1 MNLSPCVGKGRHG
14 PQESKCCLVEL
25 WTLVARLSGFT
36 SHLVQLPWAHLL
48 SSKCPISGD
57 VGTKDPN
64 ACECSGRKVRKSHL
78 NAKPT
83 IPKALVNIPSND
95 ARVARRCMML
105 LHLLERDSQ
114 RVLESKKIKDPSLE
128 IKWHFG

>member
-1 MNLSPCVGKGRHG
+1 MDKTVEPETSG
-14 PQESKCCLVEL
+14 PKLQIQSAQDEK
-25 WTLVARLSGFT
+25 
-36 SHLVQLPWAHLL
+36 
-48 SSKCPISGD
+48 SSER
-57 VGTKDPN
+57 T
-64 ACECSGRKVRKSHL
+64 L

-83 IPKALVNIPSND
+83 IPKALVNIPAND

-128 IKWHFG
+128 IKWLKFDVCQEAEELKSSKSCK